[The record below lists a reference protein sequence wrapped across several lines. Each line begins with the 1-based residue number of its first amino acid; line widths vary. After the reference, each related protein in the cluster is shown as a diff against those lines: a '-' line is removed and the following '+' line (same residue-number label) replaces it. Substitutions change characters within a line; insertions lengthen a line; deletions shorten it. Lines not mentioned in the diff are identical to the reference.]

1 MINRILIVGLGS
13 IGKRHLRVARELLP
27 DADIRV
33 LRHQLT
39 NEIPEY
45 SNGCFFDIEEAIN
58 FLPQIA
64 VIANPAPF
72 HIAAAQALSENGIH
86 LLVEKPLSSS
96 LDGVA
101 KLIATCK
108 KYDVT
113 LVIGYN
119 LRFSSSLNCFRDLLD
134 EGIVGKILSVRCEI
148 GQYLPSWRPNDD
160 YRKGVSA
167 RNELGGGV
175 LLELSHELDYL
186 HWIFGAIEW
195 VNATLSRQSDLD
207 INVEDTAHI
216 TLGFLPKSNLHQL
229 IGIVNLDFIRHD
241 TTRICTA
248 IGDKGSLRWNGLSGE
263 VDIFKSKEKDWT
275 NLINKKE
282 LRDESYYAE
291 WSNFIECVLEKKS
304 PIVKGEDGLE
314 VLELIEAIKKSASS
328 GQRAFLVPAT
338 ELKRSRE

>member
-1 MINRILIVGLGS
+1 MISRILIVGLGS

-27 DADIRV
+27 NADIRV

-45 SNGCFFDIEEAIN
+45 SNGCFFEIEEAIN

-72 HIAAAQALSENGIH
+72 HIAAAQALSEHGIH

-113 LVIGYN
+113 LVTGYN
-119 LRFSSSLNCFRDLLD
+119 LRFSLSLNRFRDLLN
-134 EGIVGKILSVRCEI
+134 EGVVGKILSVRCEV
-148 GQYLPSWRPNDD
+148 GQYLPSWRSNDD

-167 RNELGGGV
+167 RSELGGGV

-186 HWIFGAIEW
+186 HWIFGDIEW

-229 IGIVNLDFIRHD
+229 IGVVNLDFIRHD

-248 IGDKGSLRWNGLSGE
+248 IGDKGSLRWNGSSGQ
-263 VDIFKSKEKDWT
+263 VDIFKPKEKDWT
-275 NLINKKE
+275 SLINKKE
-282 LRDESYYAE
+282 LRDESYHAE
-291 WSNFIECVLEKKS
+291 WNNFIECVLEKKS

-314 VLELIEAIKKSASS
+314 VLEIIEAVKKSASS
-328 GQRAFLVPAT
+328 GQRVFLVPAT
-338 ELKRSRE
+338 QLKGSRE

>member
-1 MINRILIVGLGS
+1 MISRILIVGLGS

-27 DADIRV
+27 NADIRV

-45 SNGCFFDIEEAIN
+45 SNGCFFEIEEAIN

-72 HIAAAQALSENGIH
+72 HIAAAQALSEHRIH

-113 LVIGYN
+113 LVTGYN
-119 LRFSSSLNCFRDLLD
+119 LRFSLSLNRFRDLLN
-134 EGIVGKILSVRCEI
+134 EGVIGKILSVRCEI

-167 RNELGGGV
+167 RSELGGGV

-186 HWIFGAIEW
+186 HWIFGDIEW

-216 TLGFLPKSNLHQL
+216 TLGFFPKPNLHQL
-229 IGIVNLDFIRHD
+229 IGVVNLDFIRHD

-248 IGDKGSLRWNGLSGE
+248 IGDKGSLRWNGLSGQ
-263 VDIFKSKEKDWT
+263 VDIFKPKEKDWT
-275 NLINKKE
+275 ILINKKE
-282 LRDESYYAE
+282 LRDESYHAE
-291 WSNFIECVLEKKS
+291 WNNFIECVLEKKS
-304 PIVKGEDGLE
+304 PVVKGEDGLE
-314 VLELIEAIKKSASS
+314 VLEIIEAVKKSASS
-328 GQRAFLVPAT
+328 GQRVFLVPT
-338 ELKRSRE
+338 TQLKGSGE